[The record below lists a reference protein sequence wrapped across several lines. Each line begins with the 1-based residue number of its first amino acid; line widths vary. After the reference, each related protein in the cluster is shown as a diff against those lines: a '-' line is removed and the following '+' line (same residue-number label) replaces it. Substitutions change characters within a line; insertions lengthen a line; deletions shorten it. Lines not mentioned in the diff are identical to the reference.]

1 MVKFIGKITSSK
13 YNSKLGAFQ
22 GPEGPQGPQGPVG
35 PQGPKGDRGAEG
47 PQGPRGPQG
56 PQGPQGPKGDRG
68 AEGPQGPRGP
78 QGEVPNLSD
87 FITKDDLDE
96 QIGNINT
103 ILATLTE
110 VSE

>member
-56 PQGPQGPKGDRG
+56 
-68 AEGPQGPRGP
+68 
-78 QGEVPNLSD
+78 EVPNLSD